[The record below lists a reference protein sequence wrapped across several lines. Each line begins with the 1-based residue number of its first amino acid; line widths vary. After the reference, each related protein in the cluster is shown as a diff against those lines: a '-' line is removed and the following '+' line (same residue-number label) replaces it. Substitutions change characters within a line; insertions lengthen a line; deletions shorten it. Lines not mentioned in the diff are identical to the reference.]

1 MLDYTKR
8 AKNYDKKWQHY
19 CLPSFSKSIQIIDL
33 YRASRLLDVG
43 CGTGIFLKILE
54 KKYPSVQLNGIDPNQ
69 AMLAKASEKLS
80 SKVDL
85 ELGSAESLPYDS
97 QSFDWLV
104 LSNCLGHIKNQEVAL
119 SEAHRVLK
127 DDGKVIITDWTKDF
141 LAMRF
146 VNLYTQLFDYA
157 EYNSL
162 KSSETIVM
170 MEKLRFECISAENYK
185 INWFW
190 GLYTIL
196 GTKR

>member
-8 AKNYDKKWQHY
+8 AKNYDKRWQHY

-33 YRASRLLDVG
+33 YQDSRLLDVG

-54 KKYPSVQLNGIDPNQ
+54 KKYPSAQLNGIDPNQ

-162 KSSETIVM
+162 KSSETIAM
-170 MEKLRFECISAENYK
+170 MEKLHFKCISAENYK

-196 GTKR
+196 GIKR

>member
-8 AKNYDKKWQHY
+8 AKNYDKRWQHY
-19 CLPSFSKSIQIIDL
+19 CFPSFSKSIQIIDL
-33 YRASRLLDVG
+33 YQDSRLLDVG

-170 MEKLRFECISAENYK
+170 MEKLQFECISAENYK

>member
-1 MLDYTKR
+1 ML
-8 AKNYDKKWQHY
+8 
-19 CLPSFSKSIQIIDL
+19 
-33 YRASRLLDVG
+33 V
-43 CGTGIFLKILE
+43 
-54 KKYPSVQLNGIDPNQ
+54 
-69 AMLAKASEKLS
+69 KASEKLS

-141 LAMRF
+141 LAMQF

-162 KSSETIVM
+162 KSSETITM
-170 MEKLRFECISAENYK
+170 MEKLHFECICAENYK

-196 GTKR
+196 GIKR